1 MIEVIYRLYVI
12 LMVREASYQ
21 EYLTIN
27 GDCVLCEDL
36 KDGRVSVLERYHH
49 DYHQTQYN
57 SMAEI
62 IEEKFQEMI
71 TRTIH
76 AEDHVIVASD
86 TRHNQFIAK
95 IFRHKH

>member
-1 MIEVIYRLYVI
+1 
-12 LMVREASYQ
+12 
-21 EYLTIN
+21 
-27 GDCVLCEDL
+27 
-36 KDGRVSVLERYHH
+36 
-49 DYHQTQYN
+49 
-57 SMAEI
+57 MAEI

-95 IFRHKH
+95 NIPAQALSYSFLKTEMKRCLSKNISLS